1 MSLSSISP
9 EKFTKFLF
17 ICLAILL
24 SCQSC
29 LRILQQVTESIVV
42 LRSFRRRRFMTIY
55 RNQAMNWT
63 LDCLNFLF
71 EINVIGS
78 TTLYLAR
85 PQRILLALVGF
96 VVACIGHQ
104 LFPCLRRQR

>member
-1 MSLSSISP
+1 
-9 EKFTKFLF
+9 
-17 ICLAILL
+17 
-24 SCQSC
+24 
-29 LRILQQVTESIVV
+29 
-42 LRSFRRRRFMTIY
+42 MTIY

-71 EINVIGS
+71 EINMIGS

-96 VVACIGHQ
+96 VVACICHQ
-104 LFPCLRRQR
+104 LFPCLRRQRWPDRQQAKHHQWEASAIRA